1 MCVRPDYFIFCDP
14 LHLLHNQVLRSILY
28 WLWAQMYPSST
39 CALPSG
45 LFGFSHAMD
54 WSWIQWVFF
63 SGLDPRRR
71 NRLLHPSNLGKVGWR
86 WMDYCTEAV
95 IFPNGLLF
103 QSSFPSHLII
113 TQYCR
118 QPRADWSMASEYS
131 EIMFSQTQFG
141 TSVAYSVITVCVFN

>member
-1 MCVRPDYFIFCDP
+1 MIRSIFCTIKCFGVYFIDRERRCIHPAHVRYLVDF
-14 LHLLHNQVLRSILY
+14 L
-28 WLWAQMYPSST
+28 AST
-39 CALPSG
+39 
-45 LFGFSHAMD
+45 M
-54 WSWIQWVFF
+54 QWTGHESNGVFF

-86 WMDYCTEAV
+86 WMNYCTEAV

-131 EIMFSQTQFG
+131 EIMFSRTQFG
-141 TSVAYSVITVCVFN
+141 TSVAYSVITVCV